1 MPARSS
7 AGATPKSAPNS
18 DRPLLL
24 GELLSESY
32 AYALAHVKE
41 IIAGAVIFGALSLAL
56 HSFIGAGAAGMLQQ
70 QMGKMGMDATRM
82 QELTQRMQEG
92 DKTAEAEFE
101 QEMERLAQQFDG
113 MGENDVA
120 AMFDGAFFARFA
132 SLIGWSML
140 AGIIVSVLASSFAL
154 VLALKPQPN
163 AGAYVTATLSTALPL
178 LGVWAWSFVRS
189 FIWIPILGFI
199 PAIILGPRF
208 AAAPVLLVRDRKGV
222 FESVSMSY
230 TLTRGYWGKIVGN
243 SLVFGLILI
252 AVTFV
257 AGLLFSLTGA
267 VSIWIPMIL
276 GALVTQAMMLFG
288 GLFYSFLGATVI
300 AHPKT

>member
-1 MPARSS
+1 
-7 AGATPKSAPNS
+7 
-18 DRPLLL
+18 
-24 GELLSESY
+24 
-32 AYALAHVKE
+32 
-41 IIAGAVIFGALSLAL
+41 
-56 HSFIGAGAAGMLQQ
+56 
-70 QMGKMGMDATRM
+70 
-82 QELTQRMQEG
+82 
-92 DKTAEAEFE
+92 
-101 QEMERLAQQFDG
+101 
-113 MGENDVA
+113 
-120 AMFDGAFFARFA
+120 
-132 SLIGWSML
+132 
-140 AGIIVSVLASSFAL
+140 
-154 VLALKPQPN
+154 
-163 AGAYVTATLSTALPL
+163 
-178 LGVWAWSFVRS
+178 
-189 FIWIPILGFI
+189 
-199 PAIILGPRF
+199 
-208 AAAPVLLVRDRKGV
+208 VLLVRDRKGV